1 MEIRQ
6 GHIDDLPIIME
17 IVKKALVIMQAE
29 GNDQWSHKYPNEN
42 SFRIDIENKNLFVA
56 IMDDKVVGSITIDQI
71 GGKNYEDIAWTYHHM
86 EYMVIHRLVVD
97 PDIRGGGIAS
107 NLLAFAEVYAI
118 EQDIFYLKTDTYS
131 LNDKAQN
138 LFVKNGYNKVG
149 STYFEGKDKPFY
161 CYDKLFL

>member
-6 GHIDDLPIIME
+6 GHIDDLPVIME
-17 IVKKALVIMQAE
+17 IVKKALVIMQEE
-29 GNDQWSHKYPNEN
+29 GNDQWSHKYPNEA
-42 SFRIDIENKNLFVA
+42 SFLADMENNNLFVA
-56 IMDDKVVGSITIDQI
+56 IMDDKVVGSITIDRI
-71 GGKNYEDIAWTYHHM
+71 GGKNYEKIDWSYDNK
-86 EYMVIHRLVVD
+86 EYMVLHRLVVD

-149 STYFEGKDKPFY
+149 STFFDGKDKPFY

>member
-6 GHIDDLPIIME
+6 GHIDDLPTIME
-17 IVKKALVIMQAE
+17 IVKKALVIMQKE

-42 SFRIDIENKNLFVA
+42 SVEIDIENKNLFVA

-71 GGKNYEDIAWTYHHM
+71 GGKNYEGIAWTYHNR

-118 EQDIFYLKTDTYS
+118 EQDVFYLKTDTYS

-138 LFVKNGYNKVG
+138 LFMKNGYNKVG
-149 STYFEGKDKPFY
+149 STFFEGKDKPFY